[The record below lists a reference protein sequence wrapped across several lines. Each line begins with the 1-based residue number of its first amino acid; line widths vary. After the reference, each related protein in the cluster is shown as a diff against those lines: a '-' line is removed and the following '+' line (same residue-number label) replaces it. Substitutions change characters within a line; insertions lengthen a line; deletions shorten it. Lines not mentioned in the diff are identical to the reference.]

1 MTDLRDVL
9 SAVIMAVS
17 ILILSVLGIVFWAF
31 ATQSDFE
38 ALCRSDL
45 STLNISLLI
54 NWMEPLFDYFVQA
67 IQKVEIVFVEVLD
80 LATTF
85 QIVPH
90 VTDRDFDWFVYWFSL
105 RLTVACMSAIL
116 IAFLSAV
123 WFFFLVFTKPKA
135 ISESNSWIE
144 GIPMCLFE
152 GFWLVAPTL
161 PFWPICSALV
171 ITMFAWILGVALT
184 IARFVYWRL

>member
-38 ALCRSDL
+38 ALCQSDL

-80 LATTF
+80 LATTL

-90 VTDRDFDWFVYWFSL
+90 VTEEDFDWFVYWLSL

-116 IAFLSAV
+116 IAFLSVV
-123 WFFFLVFTKPKA
+123 WFFFLVFSKPKA
-135 ISESNSWIE
+135 IRESNSWIE

-152 GFWLVAPTL
+152 GFWLVAPTI
-161 PFWPICSALV
+161 PIWPINSALL
-171 ITMFAWILGVALT
+171 ITMFAWIFGVALT
-184 IARFVYWRL
+184 ITRFVYWRL

>member
-1 MTDLRDVL
+1 MTDLREAL
-9 SAVIMAVS
+9 STMIMAVS

-38 ALCRSDL
+38 ALCQSDL

-80 LATTF
+80 LATTL

-90 VTDRDFDWFVYWFSL
+90 VTEEDFDWFVYWLSL

-116 IAFLSAV
+116 IAFLSVV
-123 WFFFLVFTKPKA
+123 WFFFLVFSKPKA
-135 ISESNSWIE
+135 IRESNSRIE
-144 GIPMCLFE
+144 GIPMYLFE
-152 GFWLVAPTL
+152 GFWLVAPTI
-161 PFWPICSALV
+161 PIWPINSALL
-171 ITMFAWILGVALT
+171 ITMFAWIFGVALT
-184 IARFVYWRL
+184 ITRFVYWRL